1 MTDKKLNIELKPCP
15 FCGDKPLIKRDRDDG
30 SLSIECPNC
39 SKSWNGD
46 DEASEKWAAD
56 FGFYGWDESSDSAV
70 IAAWNRRAADRPT
83 CEDVSDFDHEA
94 FKCSRCGHRVLS
106 LGGDSCD
113 AVVVSPDGLISEY
126 YYCPNCGKEVVE

>member
-1 MTDKKLNIELKPCP
+1 MLGNAQRRDTAKEL
-15 FCGDKPLIKRDRDDG
+15 
-30 SLSIECPNC
+30 
-39 SKSWNGD
+39 
-46 DEASEKWAAD
+46 
-56 FGFYGWDESSDSAV
+56 
-70 IAAWNRRAADRPT
+70 RRAAMGAYRHVDALDIIAGAVGMDISGMCTHEAEETVYAVLAGLIDRPT

-106 LGGDSCD
+106 FGGDSCD

>member
-1 MTDKKLNIELKPCP
+1 MLGNAQRRDIAKEL
-15 FCGDKPLIKRDRDDG
+15 
-30 SLSIECPNC
+30 
-39 SKSWNGD
+39 
-46 DEASEKWAAD
+46 
-56 FGFYGWDESSDSAV
+56 
-70 IAAWNRRAADRPT
+70 RRAAMGAYRHVDALDIIAGAVGMDISGMCTHEAEETVYAVLAGLIDRPT

-126 YYCPNCGKEVVE
+126 HYCPNCGKEVVE

>member
-1 MTDKKLNIELKPCP
+1 MISDAERREVAGRMRSKKPEE
-15 FCGDKPLIKRDRDDG
+15 FGQPLAQSVFRHVFR
-30 SLSIECPNC
+30 SLYPKQIYPVSNWVLRMP
-39 SKSWNGD
+39 
-46 DEASEKWAAD
+46 
-56 FGFYGWDESSDSAV
+56 YV
-70 IAAWNRRAADRPT
+70 IAGLIDRPT

-94 FKCSRCGHRVLS
+94 FKCSRCGYRVLS

>member
-1 MTDKKLNIELKPCP
+1 MPSNAQRRDTAKEL
-15 FCGDKPLIKRDRDDG
+15 
-30 SLSIECPNC
+30 
-39 SKSWNGD
+39 
-46 DEASEKWAAD
+46 
-56 FGFYGWDESSDSAV
+56 
-70 IAAWNRRAADRPT
+70 RRAAMGAYRHVDALDVIAGAIGVDISGICTHEAEETVYAVLAGLIDRPT

>member
-1 MTDKKLNIELKPCP
+1 MISDEGRRRAVAELRK
-15 FCGDKPLIKRDRDDG
+15 
-30 SLSIECPNC
+30 
-39 SKSWNGD
+39 
-46 DEASEKWAAD
+46 ASTGACRHVDALD
-56 FGFYGWDESSDSAV
+56 V
-70 IAAWNRRAADRPT
+70 IAGSVGVDAEGKFDYEIENETYTALADLIDRPT

-126 YYCPNCGKEVVE
+126 YYCPNCGEEVVE

>member
-1 MTDKKLNIELKPCP
+1 MPSNAQRRNAANEL
-15 FCGDKPLIKRDRDDG
+15 
-30 SLSIECPNC
+30 
-39 SKSWNGD
+39 
-46 DEASEKWAAD
+46 
-56 FGFYGWDESSDSAV
+56 
-70 IAAWNRRAADRPT
+70 RRAAMGAYRHVDALDIIAGAVGVDISGMCTHEAEETVYAVLAGLIDRPT

-106 LGGDSCD
+106 LGADSCD